1 MRLPY
6 AAPLLAALALSAA
19 GCAPEGEAADSG
31 AAAPSADVAEAAPAT
46 AAAAVPTADAGGGTL
61 PMGRW
66 DCRDEIT
73 GPLRTMGFF
82 VLRADGTYRYLDK
95 PENEGRYRFDAE
107 TGVIEWLTGPYGK
120 SEGSEDHFRGFF
132 EMNSAGRPVITM
144 RLVSTDVDY
153 ADADYCY
160 PAAS

>member
-1 MRLPY
+1 MKPFRS
-6 AAPLLAALALSAA
+6 APFLVALSLVAA
-19 GCAPEGEAADSG
+19 GACAPDAPAADTG
-31 AAAPSADVAEAAPAT
+31 APPVSPAT
-46 AAAAVPTADAGGGTL
+46 ADASTSESAPADAAGQGVL

-73 GPLRTMGFF
+73 GPLRSMGFF

-120 SEGSEDHFRGFF
+120 SEGSDDHFRGFF
-132 EMNSAGRPVITM
+132 ELNSAGRPVITL
-144 RLVSTDVDY
+144 RLVSSEVEY

-160 PAAS
+160 PQGG